1 MHQKD
6 YRLQKDVNVNDKKIL
21 IHLNITIV
29 YYSTW
34 QKKTQKLKKS
44 IISIISNKYNEYYF
58 LSI

>member
-34 QKKTQKLKKS
+34 PKKTQKLKKVS
-44 IISIISNKYNEYYF
+44 
-58 LSI
+58 

>member
-6 YRLQKDVNVNDKKIL
+6 YRLQKDVNDKKIL

-34 QKKTQKLKKS
+34 QKNPQKLKKS

>member
-34 QKKTQKLKKS
+34 QKKPQKLKKS